1 LGFCYLLAAASAIG
15 TASLCGHHTKPS
27 PCSLHHLK
35 KRIFSYTYCGEV
47 RIVIDTRLRQY
58 DQQAKP
64 CDRTMKANNSAI
76 EINPTAQP
84 PPPLQTSSLSD
95 MELLCGLL
103 YSGKL
108 AAERILHARDLL
120 QKFGGLRGL
129 QIASRLPANE
139 RKGLDE
145 RAATRIRL
153 AHEMVHR
160 QLKQTLQRGVSLTS
174 PAMTL
179 EYLQTALRDR
189 KREIFTC
196 LFLDTRHRVI
206 ATEDLFQGS
215 IDGACVYP
223 RVVAERALRLSAAAV
238 IVAHNHPSGISEPS
252 LADQAIT
259 RRLKDALL
267 LLEIRLLDHFVVG
280 DGPPVSMASRGML

>member
-1 LGFCYLLAAASAIG
+1 
-15 TASLCGHHTKPS
+15 
-27 PCSLHHLK
+27 
-35 KRIFSYTYCGEV
+35 
-47 RIVIDTRLRQY
+47 
-58 DQQAKP
+58 
-64 CDRTMKANNSAI
+64 MKANSSAI

-84 PPPLQTSSLSD
+84 SPPLQTSSLSD

-108 AAERILHARDLL
+108 AGERILHARDLL
-120 QKFGGLRGL
+120 QRFGGLRGL

-153 AHEMVHR
+153 AHELVHR